1 MSQDLIVV
9 LYQGNYARQTGATQS
24 SLDPKHFF
32 FFFFLLQEPRARN
45 VNWLFRGMSILV
57 PKFHLIS
64 SLSGTSAAG
73 ASQDDLR
80 HAGTAL
86 TLGWAGLTTPLT
98 WLAQPYVP
106 PPPAAGPPAT
116 ATCGFCRKG
125 GCSCLLSSH
134 PNQRTPSQRRHMS
147 DEPLLLIMNRL

>member
-1 MSQDLIVV
+1 MLGKLEPPSQVWI
-9 LYQGNYARQTGATQS
+9 QS
-24 SLDPKHFF
+24 TFF
-32 FFFFLLQEPRARN
+32 FFFLQEPRARN

-98 WLAQPYVP
+98 WLAQPYV
-106 PPPAAGPPAT
+106 
-116 ATCGFCRKG
+116 
-125 GCSCLLSSH
+125 
-134 PNQRTPSQRRHMS
+134 RR
-147 DEPLLLIMNRL
+147 LLLLGPQPQLRVDFAGRVVAPASFPPTQTNALPHREGT